1 MNKIILKALKFKS
14 LKLSMFNLN
23 KFKHMKLSIKSY
35 KTALNKILN
44 HICNYF
50 FADCQIKTEHEK
62 RVQYFFSG
70 LKLREKENLKS
81 NKQY

>member
-1 MNKIILKALKFKS
+1 
-14 LKLSMFNLN
+14 
-23 KFKHMKLSIKSY
+23 MKLSIKSY